1 VPCLGRAH
9 PFHFLLLLA
18 ILTSSPFP
26 SCQCWH
32 QCHFHLLL
40 LPSFANATLYLLPP
54 LSHRCADP
62 NEEQTQSLKAS
73 SASEQPCCKERT
85 TGSRPSPILHI
96 PHAHLRAL
104 LCVVPLACSA
114 VLPLHLHPPHH
125 PTFTPRPMR
134 LSSTHARS
142 HDCHRRLSPHRRRKA
157 LRRVQTAQFASAVYD
172 PAVAKRVVAAIGTR
186 GVAMPRESLS

>member
-18 ILTSSPFP
+18 ILTSSPLP

-40 LPSFANATLYLLPP
+40 LPSFANATFSLLPS
-54 LSHRCADP
+54 LSYRCADP

-85 TGSRPSPILHI
+85 TGSHPSPILHL
-96 PHAHLRAL
+96 P
-104 LCVVPLACSA
+104 VPLACFA
-114 VLPLHLHPPHH
+114 VCGATCVLCCLTSSPPS
-125 PTFTPRPMR
+125 PTPSNITPRPMR

-142 HDCHRRLSPHRRRKA
+142 HDYHWRLSPHRRRKA
-157 LRRVQTAQFASAVYD
+157 LRRVQTAQFASAVHD
-172 PAVAKRVVAAIGTR
+172 PAVAKRVVAAIATR